1 MKRKRRWWKWLEE
14 IEQGQEARGPEKV
27 EAWGEVEAVAVEEVV
42 LEQALVETAS
52 ALNVVKENLTSW
64 EAPASR
70 RNAPSVG
77 RL

>member
-1 MKRKRRWWKWLEE
+1 MKRKRRWQKWLKE

-64 EAPASR
+64 EALASR

-77 RL
+77 GL

>member
-1 MKRKRRWWKWLEE
+1 
-14 IEQGQEARGPEKV
+14 V
-27 EAWGEVEAVAVEEVV
+27 VVVAVVEVV
-42 LEQALVETAS
+42 SKQALVETAS

-64 EAPASR
+64 EAPALR

>member
-1 MKRKRRWWKWLEE
+1 MRKRRSWKWLEE
-14 IEQGQEARGPEKV
+14 IEQGQEARGLEKV
-27 EAWGEVEAVAVEEVV
+27 EAWAEVVVVAVEEVA

-52 ALNVVKENLTSW
+52 ALIVVKGNLTSW
-64 EAPASR
+64 EAPALR

>member
-1 MKRKRRWWKWLEE
+1 LRKRRWWKWLEE
-14 IEQGQEARGPEKV
+14 IEQSQEDKGV
-27 EAWGEVEAVAVEEVV
+27 EQKGVWAGVVAVAVEEAV

-52 ALNVVKENLTSW
+52 APNVVKENLTNW
-64 EAPASR
+64 EALALR

>member
-1 MKRKRRWWKWLEE
+1 
-14 IEQGQEARGPEKV
+14 V
-27 EAWGEVEAVAVEEVV
+27 VVVAVEEVV
-42 LEQALVETAS
+42 LEQVLVETAS
-52 ALNVVKENLTSW
+52 ALNVVKKNLTSW

>member
-1 MKRKRRWWKWLEE
+1 MRKRRSWKWLEE
-14 IEQGQEARGPEKV
+14 IEQGQEARGLEKV
-27 EAWGEVEAVAVEEVV
+27 EAWGEVMVVAVEEVA
-42 LEQALVETAS
+42 LEQVLVETAS

-64 EAPASR
+64 ETPASR

>member
-1 MKRKRRWWKWLEE
+1 M
-14 IEQGQEARGPEKV
+14 
-27 EAWGEVEAVAVEEVV
+27 EEVA

-64 EAPASR
+64 EALALR

>member
-1 MKRKRRWWKWLEE
+1 M
-14 IEQGQEARGPEKV
+14 EKV
-27 EAWGEVEAVAVEEVV
+27 EAWAEVVAVAVEEGV

-64 EAPASR
+64 EAPAWR
-70 RNAPSVG
+70 RNAPSAG

>member
-14 IEQGQEARGPEKV
+14 IKQGQEVRGLEKV
-27 EAWGEVEAVAVEEVV
+27 KAWAEVVVVAVEEVV
-42 LEQALVETAS
+42 LEQVLVETAS
-52 ALNVVKENLTSW
+52 ALNAVKENLTSW

-77 RL
+77 SL

>member
-1 MKRKRRWWKWLEE
+1 
-14 IEQGQEARGPEKV
+14 V
-27 EAWGEVEAVAVEEVV
+27 VAVAVEEVV
-42 LEQALVETAS
+42 LEQALMETAS

>member
-1 MKRKRRWWKWLEE
+1 
-14 IEQGQEARGPEKV
+14 V
-27 EAWGEVEAVAVEEVV
+27 VVVAVEEVA

-64 EAPASR
+64 EALALR

>member
-1 MKRKRRWWKWLEE
+1 
-14 IEQGQEARGPEKV
+14 V
-27 EAWGEVEAVAVEEVV
+27 VVVAVEEVA

-52 ALNVVKENLTSW
+52 ALIVVKGNLTSW
-64 EAPASR
+64 EAPALR